1 MKLISHFIILII
13 LEDIMNKKQKV
24 LAFISLAIAC
34 FLTVLDSTIVNVSLP
49 SMADYFKTDITGI
62 SWVSTAYLIPFSA
75 LLINFSKIA
84 DILGRKKLFI
94 IGLLVFGS
102 TSVFCGLST
111 SLSMIIV
118 FRILQGIGAA
128 ILTPLTI
135 PLGIELFGKEAMS
148 KLAIIIGMTIS
159 LAAAS
164 GPVIGGILN
173 ETFGFKAIF
182 YVNTPFILISIILG
196 IMYVRECYDRTIEKR
211 IDFIGSILLAY
222 GIGAL
227 TFLLVKGSSYGWGST
242 KIVTLM
248 VTSVISIITFL
259 IYEAKVKNP
268 MIEFKLFKT
277 KSFTS
282 SIIIIGVIFFAFM
295 PISYLMNFYLENQL
309 GYSVL
314 RAGFILGIVSGV
326 SFIMSPIFGVISKK
340 YGARVTSLL
349 AVIFVSLGDFMFVFM
364 NSSNNMTIIYS
375 AFILVGLGIG
385 ATSPLYQSA
394 FEEISQDK
402 NGIASGILNSFRQ
415 LTACLAIA
423 LISTLSSHYTTQA
436 VDNTKSRIIDMVN
449 NNVVLEQQVKSTIYD
464 KIKNSNTSKNTAFS
478 KDMVDKMME
487 AQKKTVLEAIPD
499 KAKPAVEAKFNA
511 QAKEVYK
518 IMDEAAVIKND
529 ESNKVYNK
537 CFLITSI
544 IAVLGL
550 IAVPFNKKRETESE
564 EVKADMAV

>member
-1 MKLISHFIILII
+1 
-13 LEDIMNKKQKV
+13 MNKKQKT

-49 SMADYFKTDITGI
+49 SMAKYFKTDITGI

-84 DILGRKKLFI
+84 DIYGRKKLFI
-94 IGLLVFGS
+94 TGLILFGS
-102 TSVFCGLST
+102 ASILCGLSN
-111 SLSMIIV
+111 SLAMIII
-118 FRILQGIGAA
+118 FRIMQGVGAA

-135 PLGIELFGKEAMS
+135 PLSTELFGKEAMS
-148 KLAIIIGMTIS
+148 KLAILIGMIIS

-173 ETFGFKAIF
+173 VAFSFKAIF
-182 YVNTPFILISIILG
+182 YVNTPFIFISLVLG
-196 IMYVRECYDRTIEKR
+196 IMYVRECYDRTIEKK

-227 TFLLVKGSSYGWGST
+227 TFLLVKGSAYGWGST
-242 KIVTLM
+242 RIVTLII
-248 VTSVISIITFL
+248 TSAISIIAFVL
-259 IYEAKVKNP
+259 YEAKAKNP
-268 MIEFKLFKT
+268 MIEFKLFKI

-282 SIIIIGVIFFAFM
+282 SITIIGVIFFAYM

-314 RAGFILGIVSGV
+314 KCGFILGIVSCV
-326 SFIMSPIFGVISKK
+326 SFFMSPIFGIISKK
-340 YGARVTSLL
+340 YGAMITSLL
-349 AVIFVSLGDFMFVFM
+349 AVIFVSIGDFMFVFM
-364 NSSNNMTIIYS
+364 NSTNNIKIIYS

-394 FEEISQDK
+394 FEEVSLDK

-423 LISTLSSHYTTQA
+423 LISTLSSHYTAQA
-436 VDNTKSRIIDMVN
+436 IDNTKSRMIDMVN
-449 NNVVLEQQVKSTIYD
+449 NNAVLEQQVKANISN
-464 KIKNSNTSKNTAFS
+464 KIRNSNTSKSSGFS
-478 KDMVDKMME
+478 KEMVNKIME
-487 AQKKTVLEAIPD
+487 AQKKTVLGAVPD
-499 KAKPAVEAKFNA
+499 KVKTVVEAKFNA

-518 IMDEAAVIKND
+518 IIDKAAVIKND

-544 IAVLGL
+544 ITVLGL
-550 IAVPFNKKRETESE
+550 IAVPFNKKKETTFE
-564 EVKADMAV
+564 EVKAKIATV